1 MISTKDLIKQCE
13 ERYNN
18 ELIYAVD
25 DVIAK
30 KSTFVMVTGASCA
43 GKTTTTKKLR
53 EYFARRGVH
62 AETVSLDDFYLDHD
76 NAPLNSDGKPD
87 FETIHSLDLPLL
99 DSVMCD
105 LAAGKH
111 VRIPRFDF
119 TKKCRSEEYE
129 ELALDP
135 GEVVIIEGLHA
146 LNPLLFRHI
155 KPETVY
161 RIYLYAETLSYDA
174 KLLRRTVR
182 DYYFRSSDAALTLSM
197 WKDVTDGE
205 KKYIRPFIDTANVLI
220 NTFFDYETR
229 LLAPEGIKLLSDV
242 PSDCPEKDR
251 AERLLESISGLEP
264 IPYDLVPDDSLMLE
278 FIKKK

>member
-1 MISTKDLIKQCE
+1 MTTENLIKRCE

-18 ELIYAVD
+18 ELICAVD

-62 AETVSLDDFYLDHD
+62 AETISLDDFYLDHD
-76 NAPLNSDGKPD
+76 NAPLNKDGKPD

-99 DSVMCD
+99 DTVMCD
-105 LAAGKH
+105 LAAGKK

-119 TKKCRSEEYE
+119 GRKCRSEEYE

-155 KPETVY
+155 KPEMVY
-161 RIYLYAETLSYDA
+161 RIYLYAETAEYDV

-182 DYYFRSSDAALTLSM
+182 DSYFRSSDAALTLSM
-197 WKDVTDGE
+197 WEDVTEGE

-220 NTFFDYETR
+220 NTFFEYETR
-229 LLAPEGIKLLSDV
+229 LLSPEGIRLLSEV

-251 AERLLESISGLEP
+251 VQRLLAAVTGLEP
-264 IPYDLVPDDSLMLE
+264 IPYELVPDDSLMLE